1 MAEKNGL
8 SLAEDQYGAECAPLI
23 KFKKTPDAA
32 SAKSQE
38 NQRWQIR

>member
-23 KFKKTPDAA
+23 KI
-32 SAKSQE
+32 QE
-38 NQRWQIR
+38 NARRGIG